1 MVRYMQNVKVHF
13 EIRTCTKM
21 VATRRSFYR
30 TINHSSLHASVYA
43 ALCMHE
49 SERVERMK
57 YVLVD
62 TIIYML
68 CLHKEIFILNFA

>member
-21 VATRRSFYR
+21 VATRRSSYR
-30 TINHSSLHASVYA
+30 TLHHSSLHASSIQR
-43 ALCMHE
+43 

-62 TIIYML
+62 TKNYML
-68 CLHKEIFILNFA
+68 GLHKEIFILNFA